1 MVEPFLC
8 EVCGESFT
16 EPVLMPCCS
25 ACVCAAHVSA
35 ICPHCDSQIDPSN
48 VKPNNLLRLY
58 LNQSSD
64 CDRCSSKPA
73 LLHCSSCQTFLCKDC
88 CSTIHSLGVYRKHT
102 LVPIDK
108 GKSLLEE
115 HCFMHS
121 HRKISHF
128 CTDDWESMCVDCI
141 QVHESHSVMPLDSLL
156 DDAVREIAAKETQMR
171 EKLTKSA
178 EFCTRVSEKMME
190 IGQFTEK
197 SKTQIK
203 GQFQHIREQLAAK
216 EEEMVR
222 SLDSQISGKMREL
235 LSISKES
242 SRNRQK
248 LEGIV
253 SLLAFAKEKS
263 AGVLVSSLKYLSDLL
278 EELPETPN
286 FVPTIYLGNF
296 TLQSSKTSE
305 ISRGISGL
313 SLEDQKDVESGS
325 ISTRIFSNTASAS
338 DLHPERTQRQTSKS
352 SKSPLSR
359 QATNFKAEFVGSP
372 LTKTPAKVAVT
383 PRTPYRPVVA
393 HTKLTEDTAGNKT
406 YASLCS
412 ALDDAPLGQRVF
424 VRKAQSTSSI
434 QVSWNHPLNP
444 PSSLNYVLE
453 YGVGTKIGSIEQF
466 RQVYKGTA
474 RTCIITDLL
483 PKTSYRFR
491 VAPVAAGFEEQGEW
505 SEVAT
510 ITTLD
515 QQGIDPASCGQHAIW
530 TSRGSERFLTFEKA
544 GIVTGLNPVLF
555 GKSSWEVRFM
565 AAATFAQEDSPS
577 ALKIGVIVGKAK
589 VVLGSTVIYSGKAAS
604 KVRIC
609 LDADSRT
616 LICYTPTHPQ
626 GEQFP
631 HLPEGPLFPALMN
644 KPGRTAMNVK
654 VWVSFDLPFD
664 VST

>member
-8 EVCGESFT
+8 EVCGETFT

-35 ICPHCDSQIDPSN
+35 LCPHCDSEIDPSHA
-48 VKPNNLLRLY
+48 KPNSLLRLY
-58 LNQSSD
+58 LNPSSD
-64 CDRCSSKPA
+64 CDRCSSKSA

-88 CSTIHSLGVYRKHT
+88 SSAIHSLGVYRRHT

-108 GKSLLEE
+108 GRSLLEE
-115 HCFMHS
+115 RCAVHS

-128 CTDDWESMCVDCI
+128 CTDDWESICVDCMER
-141 QVHESHSVMPLDSLL
+141 HESHSVMPLDSLL
-156 DDAVREIAAKETQMR
+156 EDAVREIAAKETQMR

-178 EFCTRVSEKMME
+178 DFCNRVSEKMIE

-197 SKTQIK
+197 SKSQIK
-203 GQFQHIREQLAAK
+203 GQFQHIREQLVAK
-216 EEEMVR
+216 EEELIR

-235 LSISKES
+235 LSISREA
-242 SRNRQK
+242 SRNKQK

-278 EELPETPN
+278 EDLPEIPN
-286 FVPTIYLGNF
+286 FVPAIYLGNF
-296 TLQSSKTSE
+296 TLNTSKTSE
-305 ISRGISGL
+305 ILKGIAGL
-313 SLEDQKDVESGS
+313 SLEDQKDGENGS
-325 ISTRIFSNTASAS
+325 ISSRISSNTASVT
-338 DLHPERTQRQTSKS
+338 DLRPERTQRQPSKS

-359 QATNFKAEFVGSP
+359 QAAGFKADFLGSP
-372 LTKTPAKVAVT
+372 LTKAATKVAIT
-383 PRTPYRPVVA
+383 PRTPYRPL
-393 HTKLTEDTAGNKT
+393 HSKSIEETAGNKT

-412 ALDDAPLGQRVF
+412 ALDDLPLGQRTF
-424 VRKAQSTSSI
+424 VRKAQSTSAI

-453 YGVGTKIGSIEQF
+453 YGVGTKIGSVEQF

-491 VAPVAAGFEEQGEW
+491 VAPVALGTEEQGEW

-510 ITTLD
+510 ITTFD
-515 QQGIDPASCGQHAIW
+515 QQGIDPSSCGQHAIW
-530 TSRGSERFLTFEKA
+530 TSRGSEKFLTFEKA
-544 GIVTGLNPVLF
+544 GIVTGVNPVLF
-555 GKSSWEVRFM
+555 GKTSWEVRFM
-565 AAATFAQEDSPS
+565 AAAAFAQEDSPS
-577 ALKIGVIVGKAK
+577 ALKIGVIVGKTK

-616 LICYTPTHPQ
+616 LTCYTPTHPQ

-631 HLPEGPLFPALMN
+631 HIPEGPLFPALMN
-644 KPGRTAMNVK
+644 KPGRVAMNVK
-654 VWVSFDLPFD
+654 VWVSFDLPFE
-664 VST
+664 VAT